1 MPPTEFQP
9 EPRTGAPPRWRYS
22 LSARLIGWLLVA
34 IVGTFALVG
43 YLTARQHRRHLE
55 AATQAAAERVSDIV
69 KRSTSQYMLRND
81 QEGLHQLM
89 ATIASEPGV
98 VRIRIFNQEG
108 RISYSTDPHE
118 TNTMVAKD
126 AEACYGCHAAGQP
139 LTHLDRPDRFRIYR
153 FDHTPVM
160 GVINPIE
167 NRPACANAACHA
179 HPPEQKI
186 LGVLDTNLSLATTE
200 AGLAESTR
208 TMTTYTLL
216 GALLVS
222 LLTGVLIWRLA
233 GAPLQMLQAGTERLA
248 AGDLGY
254 QIPLRSRDEI
264 GRLAA
269 SFNQMSGELADA
281 RSSLETR
288 VEEKTRELKTAHAQM
303 LQAEKLASIGKLAA
317 VVAHEI
323 NNPLAG
329 VLVYTKLLRK
339 WTTNGADPSRIA
351 EMRDSLAI
359 MEAEV
364 LRCSD
369 IVKNMLTF
377 ARAMPMNLGWNDAN
391 LMAQRCV
398 RLVQH
403 KLQLAGIQLHLEL
416 AADLPPVW
424 CDIAQ
429 VEQLLLALVINAIE
443 AMPRGGNLWVRSRL
457 LPARELE
464 LQVQDDGP
472 GIPPEMSSRL
482 FEPFQ
487 TTKESGGV
495 GLGLAVVHQIVERH
509 HGRISVQSD
518 GRGTTFIVTLPVGE
532 SGEDAARKRG
542 TEPWQTKA
550 VC

>member
-1 MPPTEFQP
+1 MPLTETKP
-9 EPRTGAPPRWRYS
+9 EPRANAMPQWRHS
-22 LSARLIGWLLVA
+22 LSARLIGWLLVTIFA
-34 IVGTFALVG
+34 TFGLVG

-55 AATQAAAERVSDIV
+55 AATQAAAERNSDLV
-69 KRSTSQYMLRND
+69 KRSTAQYMLRND
-81 QEGLHQLM
+81 REGLHELM
-89 ATIASEPGV
+89 SRIAAEPGV
-98 VRIRIFNQEG
+98 VSIRIFNPEG
-108 RISYSTDPHE
+108 RITYSTDPRE

-139 LTHLDRPDRFRIYR
+139 LARLDRPDRFRIYR
-153 FDHTPVM
+153 VDHMPVM

-167 NRPACANAACHA
+167 NQPACANAACHA

-208 TMTTYTLL
+208 TMITYTLV
-216 GALLVS
+216 GAVLVS
-222 LLTGVLIWRLA
+222 LLSGMLIWRFA
-233 GAPLQMLQAGTERLA
+233 GVPLRMLQDGTERLSS
-248 AGDLGY
+248 GDLGY
-254 QIPLRSRDEI
+254 QIPIESRDEI
-264 GRLAA
+264 GQLAA
-269 SFNQMSGELADA
+269 SFNQMSAELADA
-281 RSSLETR
+281 RSNLEAR

-329 VLVYTKLLRK
+329 VLVYAKLVRK
-339 WTTNGADPSRIA
+339 WLTAGADPVRVS
-351 EMRDSLAI
+351 EMRESLTI
-359 MEAEV
+359 MESEV

-377 ARAMPMNLGWNDAN
+377 ARSTPMNLGWSDVN

-403 KLQLAGIQLHLEL
+403 KFQLAGIQLHLEL
-416 AADLPPVW
+416 QPDLPPVW

-443 AMPRGGNLWVRSRL
+443 AMPRGGNLWLRSREVL
-457 LPARELE
+457 GQECE

-472 GIPPEMSSRL
+472 GIASEMAAHL

-487 TTKESGGV
+487 TTKGSGGV
-495 GLGLAVVHQIVERH
+495 GLGLAVVQQIVERH
-509 HGRISVQSD
+509 HGRIAVQSEP
-518 GRGTTFIVTLPVGE
+518 GRGTTFVVTLPVGE
-532 SGEDAARKRG
+532 SGGDAAKRG
-542 TEPWQTKA
+542 TETWQAKA